1 MRGEW
6 KIIIGSALF
15 ALIPVG
21 VKLAEGAGIYSIL
34 AGRLLIAA
42 VVIFIFSKEKRK
54 FFQLNKKDII
64 HLFFWSA
71 LMLVAMLCYFQS
83 IRTCGVAISSA
94 LLGAQPVLII
104 LFSMVILRE
113 KASWW
118 VSFCALLTV
127 LGILFVNNPWATF
140 SSGGWGKLLALC
152 SAAMLAL
159 IFIYQKKYLKSI
171 ATSQLVFYQS
181 LFQLPLLLPFLIQEE
196 INFDMSLLYSS
207 LLLGTVCT
215 AAAYFLIYSGVTTVA
230 AGKIGI
236 LQSIEYILPVLI
248 GVSFYQERLSTE
260 IIVGCSLI
268 LVSCVLVNLEPK
280 RVLRSVGFSF
290 FSVTCPNS
298 KTRSV

>member
-34 AGRLLIAA
+34 AGRLLVAA
-42 VVIFIFSKEKRK
+42 IVVFLFTKHKRK
-54 FFQLNKKDII
+54 LFQLHKKEVI

-83 IRTCGVAISSA
+83 IRTCGVAVSSA

-104 LFSMVILRE
+104 LFSMIILSER
-113 KASWW
+113 ANGWMI
-118 VSFCALLTV
+118 FCALLTV
-127 LGILFVNNPWATF
+127 LGLLFVNNPWATF
-140 SSGGWGKLLALC
+140 STGGWGKLLALC

-171 ATSQLVFYQS
+171 ETSQLVFYQS
-181 LFQLPLLLPFLIQEE
+181 LIQLPLLLPFLLQEE
-196 INFDMSLLYSS
+196 IQFDWSLLYSS

-215 AAAYFLIYSGVTTVA
+215 AAAYFLIYSGVKTVA
-230 AGKIGI
+230 TGKIGI
-236 LQSIEYILPVLI
+236 LQSVEYVLPVLI
-248 GVSFYQERLSTE
+248 GVSFYEEQLSSE
-260 IIVGCSLI
+260 IIMGSALI
-268 LVSCVLVNLEPK
+268 LISCILVNVEPK
-280 RVLRSVGFSF
+280 RILRKVR
-290 FSVTCPNS
+290 V
-298 KTRSV
+298 